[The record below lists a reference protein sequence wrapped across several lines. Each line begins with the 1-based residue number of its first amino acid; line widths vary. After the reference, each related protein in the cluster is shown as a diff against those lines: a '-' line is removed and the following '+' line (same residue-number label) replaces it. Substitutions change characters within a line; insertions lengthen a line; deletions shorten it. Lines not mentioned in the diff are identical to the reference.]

1 LKTTNE
7 LDELIAAE
15 VEQSELTRDDVPPV
29 DARPTR
35 PNRGNEAPYSVRLPA
50 GVKDQLDR
58 VAKDLD
64 VPTGT
69 LVRGYILQGLK
80 ADLTAEHETMSV
92 LIDRIDNDMA
102 KLRRLIK

>member
-1 LKTTNE
+1 MKPTTE
-7 LDELIAAE
+7 LDHLIAAE
-15 VEQSELTRDDVPPV
+15 VEQSELTRAAPPV
-29 DARPTR
+29 DAKPTR

-50 GVKDQLDR
+50 GVKDQLER

-64 VPTGT
+64 LPTGM
-69 LVRGYILQGLK
+69 LVRGYILQALK

>member
-1 LKTTNE
+1 M
-7 LDELIAAE
+7 A
-15 VEQSELTRDDVPPV
+15 
-29 DARPTR
+29 
-35 PNRGNEAPYSVRLPA
+35 NEAPYSTRLPA
-50 GVKDQLDR
+50 GLKDLLDR
-58 VAKDLD
+58 VAKDLA

-92 LIDRIDNDMA
+92 LIYRIDNDMA